1 MNRTAAYVIHMI
13 ASNLKLDPASVT
25 EAATL
30 DELGVDSLRAIS
42 ILYDIEDSFEIE
54 IPNEDIQKLESVGD
68 IIEIV
73 RGLV

>member
-1 MNRTAAYVIHMI
+1 MI

-68 IIEIV
+68 IIAIV
-73 RGLV
+73 QGLV